1 MTEGDKVIYKHET
14 ENNLQRYRQKY
25 RCVELTAK
33 P

>member
-14 ENNLQRYRQKY
+14 ENNVLHYRQKC
-25 RCVELTAK
+25 RCVKLTSK